1 MRPAPTLHSA
11 RPIAPALVPVLVAGI
26 LGGEALSAQDVR
38 PMDLHLP
45 YTQFTLENGLTVVVH
60 REPTLPIVAVNL
72 WYHVGS
78 ANERPGRTGFAHLFE
93 HIMFEGSKHVPEGEF
108 DTLLESVGAA
118 SNGSTTT
125 DRTNYVEEVPSSA
138 LELALWLEADRMGWL
153 LDTMDRSKLDTQR
166 EVVKNERRQ
175 AYENQPYGLAWE
187 TLSAALYPPD
197 HPYHWP
203 VIGSMEDLEAATLDD
218 VTAFFRTYYAPNNAS
233 LVVAGDVRVDA
244 VRRLVERYF
253 GEIPRGPEPPRVTA
267 PDPTLAAPRVL
278 VMEDD
283 VQLPRLYM
291 AWHSPPALTAG
302 DAAMELL
309 ATLLAN
315 GRSSRLY
322 RRLVYEAQ
330 VAQDVAAYQDEGR
343 LGGGFHV
350 IVTARPDIPLGRL
363 EEVVREE
370 LARLAEEGPEAA
382 ELESARVR
390 AEAEV
395 VRSLDRLGGFD
406 GRADRLN
413 RYLFHTGDPGYIRRD
428 LARYRNATPQGLAA
442 EVRRWL
448 VERHGVTLSVVPR
461 GRPELAVAGSEAVR

>member
-1 MRPAPTLHSA
+1 M
-11 RPIAPALVPVLVAGI
+11 
-26 LGGEALSAQDVR
+26 E
-38 PMDLHLP
+38 LHLP

-60 REPTLPIVAVNL
+60 RDPALPIVAVNL

-108 DTLLESVGAA
+108 DTLLESVGASA
-118 SNGSTTT
+118 NGSTST
-125 DRTNYVEEVPSSA
+125 DRTNYVEEVPSTA

-153 LDTMDRSKLDTQR
+153 LDTMDRSKLDIQR

-218 VTAFFRTYYAPNNAS
+218 VNSFFRTWYGPNNAS
-233 LVVAGDVRVDA
+233 LVVAGDVRVDE
-244 VRRLVERYF
+244 VRRLVERWF
-253 GEIPRGPEPPRVTA
+253 GEIPAGPEVPRVTP
-267 PDPTLAAPRVL
+267 PDPTLAAPGILVL
-278 VMEDD
+278 EDD

-291 AWHSPPALTAG
+291 SWHSPPALTQG
-302 DAAMELL
+302 DAAMELV
-309 ATLLAN
+309 ATLLAD

-350 IVTARPDIPLGRL
+350 VITGRPGVALGEL
-363 EEVVREE
+363 EGAVRRE
-370 LARLAEEGPEAA
+370 LELLAADGPEAT
-382 ELESARVR
+382 ELEGARARV
-390 AEAEV
+390 EAEI

-428 LARYRNATPQGLAA
+428 LARYRRVTPDLVAE

-461 GRPELAVAGSEAVR
+461 GRRELAVPDSGGDR

>member
-1 MRPAPTLHSA
+1 M
-11 RPIAPALVPVLVAGI
+11 
-26 LGGEALSAQDVR
+26 E
-38 PMDLHLP
+38 LHLP

-60 REPTLPIVAVNL
+60 RDPALPIVAVNL

-108 DTLLESVGAA
+108 DTLLESVGASA
-118 SNGSTTT
+118 NGSTST
-125 DRTNYVEEVPSSA
+125 DRTNYVEEVPSTA

-153 LDTMDRSKLDTQR
+153 LDTMDRSKLDIQR

-218 VTAFFRTYYAPNNAS
+218 VNSFFRTWYGPNNAS
-233 LVVAGDVRVDA
+233 LVVAGDVRVDE
-244 VRRLVERYF
+244 VRRLVERWF
-253 GEIPRGPEPPRVTA
+253 GEIPAGPEGPRVTP
-267 PDPTLAAPRVL
+267 PDPTLAAPGILVL
-278 VMEDD
+278 EDD

-291 AWHSPPALTAG
+291 SWHSPPALTQG
-302 DAAMELL
+302 DAAMELV
-309 ATLLAN
+309 ATLLAD

-350 IVTARPDIPLGRL
+350 VITGRPGVALGEL
-363 EEVVREE
+363 EGAVRRE
-370 LARLAEEGPEAA
+370 LELLAADGPEAT
-382 ELESARVR
+382 ELEGARARV
-390 AEAEV
+390 EAEI

-428 LARYRNATPQGLAA
+428 LARYRRVTPDLVAE

-461 GRPELAVAGSEAVR
+461 GRRELAVPDSGGDR